1 MRPRR
6 RQPTRLPCPWDS
18 SGKNTGVGCHFLL
31 QCMKVRSESE
41 VAQLCPTLRYPMDR
55 SPAGICPAEIPPSM
69 GFSRILW
76 LSSKRVIMKDLMD
89 HFMRSDLIQDA
100 VVSMHSKNI
109 PGKLHTCSWCSLLGV
124 RSALVCPGK
133 FSGGQSPCCHA
144 NTLLESVFS
153 KILLSVASFLLLRGP
168 H

>member
-1 MRPRR
+1 MAAHQAPLSLGFS
-6 RQPTRLPCPWDS
+6 RQEYRSGLP
-18 SGKNTGVGCHFLL
+18 FLL

-41 VAQLCPTLRYPMDR
+41 VTRSCPTLPDPMDR
-55 SPAGICPAEIPPSM
+55 SPPGCSVHGIFQAPLA
-69 GFSRILW
+69 LT
-76 LSSKRVIMKDLMD
+76 KKMKDLMD

-100 VVSMHSKNI
+100 LVSMRSKNI

-124 RSALVCPGK
+124 RFALMCPRK

-168 H
+168 R